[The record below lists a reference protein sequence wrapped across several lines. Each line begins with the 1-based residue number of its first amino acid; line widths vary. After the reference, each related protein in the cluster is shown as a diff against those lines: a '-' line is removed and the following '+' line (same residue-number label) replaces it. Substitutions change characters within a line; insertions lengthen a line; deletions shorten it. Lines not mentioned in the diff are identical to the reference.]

1 VSQKV
6 FAIGHPS
13 QGIEIGHMR
22 PVGTFIVL
30 LLLVGLTANLRAQ
43 NATKVPTDDSQLQVT
58 LGDGTAELSGM
69 WKFHTGDDL
78 VWAQQDFDDSGWRSI
93 DVTPPA
99 GSEDTALGTSGF
111 IPGWTS
117 NGYPGY
123 SGYAWY
129 RLRIN
134 VVSSH
139 GALAIKM
146 PDIVDDAYQ
155 LYVNGNLIGEF
166 GEFSKGKVTAYSTL
180 PRAFRLPREIRSGPM
195 TIAVRMWM
203 DSATPFSS
211 PDAGGMHTPPV
222 LGHASVINTQ
232 IRMDWDDT
240 AHGVG
245 SGFLEMLILLLAWL
259 VAMSLLW
266 VDRREPAYLWL
277 SLVCAVTIFSN
288 GVVLIVN
295 FSTWIPQMPGVVLS
309 EVISLPLRIGLWVI
323 FWGYW
328 FRISRMDWVHR
339 VVWGLVLLLI
349 IGTAMLRAPLYGAIV
364 PVRASTYLFPVLQT
378 FKLILAGLLFAITFM
393 GMIRKQKTEGW
404 LAFSAVL
411 LVVVSLYQR
420 ELRVFLHV
428 TTTFDVLGFTVSLGT
443 IATIFSLFLITF
455 MLVRRFLHTQRRR
468 DQWKAEIEQAQ
479 QVQHVLIPD
488 ELPRIAGFAIESE
501 YRPAREVGGDFFQI
515 MPGQELGSALIVVG
529 DVTGKGMQ
537 AGMLVAVIVGAF
549 RTAAQYHSDPLMLL
563 NSLNDQL
570 AGRGG
575 ASATCLILRITADGE
590 VTLANAG
597 HLAPYLNGVEINM
610 EGALPIG
617 VLPEADFPVM
627 HFQLAPGDTL
637 MLMSD
642 GVAEAQDENK
652 KLFGFERIGE
662 MLQRPISAA
671 ALASAAQAFGQE
683 DDILVLR
690 IQRKVHSDSLR
701 NAGAVLAVT

>member
-1 VSQKV
+1 VSQKSLL
-6 FAIGHPS
+6 IGHPNL
-13 QGIEIGHMR
+13 GIEIGHMR
-22 PVGTFIVL
+22 HAGTFIVL
-30 LLLVGLTANLRAQ
+30 LLLVGLTADLRAQ
-43 NATKVPTDDSQLQVT
+43 NAAKIPTDDSQLQVT

-69 WKFHTGDDL
+69 WKFHTGDDMA
-78 VWAQQDFDDSGWRSI
+78 WAQQDFDDSGWRSI

-111 IPGWTS
+111 IPGWTA

-146 PDIVDDAYQ
+146 PADLDDAYQ
-155 LYVNGNLIGEF
+155 LFVNGKQIGEF
-166 GEFSKGKVTAYSTL
+166 GKFTQHGVTPYSSL
-180 PRAFRLPREIRSGPM
+180 PTAFRLPREVRSGPM
-195 TIAVRMWM
+195 TIAVRTWM
-203 DSATPFSS
+203 DSATHFSVA
-211 PDAGGMHTPPV
+211 DAGGMHEPPV
-222 LGHASVINTQ
+222 LGHAAIINTQ
-232 IRMDWDDT
+232 IHLDWDDT

-245 SGFLEMLILLLAWL
+245 SGFLEMLVLLLAWT
-259 VAMSLLW
+259 VTVSLLW
-266 VDRREPAYLWL
+266 MDPKEPAYLWL
-277 SLVCAVTIFSN
+277 SFVCAVTMFSN

-295 FSTWIPQMPGVVLS
+295 FSTLIAQMPGVLLS
-309 EVISLPLRIGLWVI
+309 EVIPVPLRIGLWVI

-328 FRISRMDWVHR
+328 FRIVRIAWLHR
-339 VVWGLVLLLI
+339 VVWVLVGLLMI
-349 IGTAMLRAPLYGAIV
+349 STAMLRAPLYGAVV
-364 PVRASTYLFPVLQT
+364 PVHASKYITPTLLGL
-378 FKLILAGLLFAITFM
+378 KLCFAVLLFAITFQ
-393 GMIRKQKTEGW
+393 GIRKQKTEGW
-404 LAFSAVL
+404 LAFLAVL
-411 LVVVSLYQR
+411 LVATSLYQR
-420 ELRVFLHV
+420 ELHVFLHV
-428 TTTFDVLGFTVSLGT
+428 TTTFQLLGFTVSLGT
-443 IATIFSLFLITF
+443 VATIFSLFLITF
-455 MLVRRFLHTQRRR
+455 MLVRRFLHTQRKRE
-468 DQWKAEIEQAQ
+468 QWKAEIEQAQ

-549 RTAAQYHSDPLMLL
+549 RTAAQYHSDPLILL
-563 NSLNDQL
+563 STLNDQL
-570 AGRGG
+570 SGRGG

-652 KLFGFERIGE
+652 QLFGFERIGE

-690 IQRKVHSDSLR
+690 IQRKVHSESLR
-701 NAGAVLAVT
+701 NAGVVLAVT

>member
-1 VSQKV
+1 
-6 FAIGHPS
+6 
-13 QGIEIGHMR
+13 MR
-22 PVGTFIVL
+22 HAGTFIVL
-30 LLLVGLTANLRAQ
+30 LLLLVVLPADLRAQ
-43 NATKVPTDDSQLQVT
+43 NAAKVPTDDSQLQVT

-69 WKFHTGDDL
+69 WKFHTGDDMA
-78 VWAQQDFDDSGWRSI
+78 WAQQDFDDSRWRSI

-99 GSEDTALGTSGF
+99 GSEDTARGTSAYL
-111 IPGWTS
+111 PGWTA

-129 RLRIN
+129 RLGIN

-139 GALAIKM
+139 GELAIKM
-146 PDIVDDAYQ
+146 PEDVDDAYQ
-155 LYVNGNLIGEF
+155 LYVNGKLIGEF
-166 GEFSKGKVTAYSTL
+166 GRFTKRGVTAYPAQ
-180 PRAFRLPREIRSGPM
+180 PRSFRLPREIRSGPM

-203 DSATPFSS
+203 DSATRFNSQ
-211 PDAGGMHTPPV
+211 DAGGMHEPPV
-222 LGHASVINTQ
+222 LGHAAIINTQ
-232 IRMDWDDT
+232 IRLDWDDI
-240 AHGVG
+240 AHGLG
-245 SGFLEMLILLLAWL
+245 SGFLEMLILLIAWL
-259 VAMSLLW
+259 VAIGLLW
-266 VDRREPAYLWL
+266 MDPKEPAYLWL
-277 SLVCAVTIFSN
+277 SFVCVVTIFSN
-288 GVVLIVN
+288 GVVIVAN
-295 FSTWIPQMPGVVLS
+295 YSNWIAQTPSVVLT
-309 EVISLPLRIGLWVI
+309 EVISLPMRIGFWVI

-328 FRISRMDWVHR
+328 FRIARMAWVHR
-339 VVWGLVLLLI
+339 AVWGLVLLLI
-349 IGTAMLRAPLYGAIV
+349 IGMAMLRAPLYGEIV
-364 PVRASTYLFPVLQT
+364 PVQASAYLFPVLQA
-378 FKLILAGLLFAITFM
+378 FKLILAALLFAITFL
-393 GMIRKQKTEGW
+393 GIRKQKTEGW

-455 MLVRRFLHTQRRR
+455 MLVRRFLHTQRKRE
-468 DQWKAEIEQAQ
+468 QWKAEIEQAQ

-549 RTAAQYHSDPLMLL
+549 RTAAQYHSDPLILL
-563 NSLNDQL
+563 STLNDQL
-570 AGRGG
+570 SGRGG

-652 KLFGFERIGE
+652 QLFGFERIGE

-690 IQRKVHSDSLR
+690 IQRKVHSESLR
-701 NAGAVLAVT
+701 NAGVVLAVT